1 MVAPVREHSGSPYP
15 AQRITVGCAVRINAT
30 FASSMYP
37 FIRALLCWLLIMVGS
52 SASAQHVLDSLLKV
66 LPAQGGIER
75 VKTLGEVQ
83 WELGFTDPVKGMSYG
98 AEAVQLA
105 EGLRD
110 SAAVAI
116 AANDMAVSAH
126 RAARYPLAVALNHRA
141 LRIRS
146 LAGDSV
152 GIAASH
158 AKLSTAFTEMARYDS
173 ALHHGFVA
181 ADLYDLLHNARHSA
195 HVRGNLARLY
205 QLIGDLRLA
214 QRAAEKA
221 VELLENDE
229 SDYALAAALGQLGS
243 IQQDA
248 KDLLAS
254 RRTTERC
261 VAMFEQLG
269 AWNDAAT
276 AANQLGAICRQMGD
290 MQEGAAHYRKALAL
304 AEQGGDMM
312 GVAAYSHNYGNTLF
326 ERGAFAEALVYY
338 DRALSIGR
346 ANNFIRTHMDV
357 LPDHAQA
364 LEKLG
369 RYAEALASYRELMHL
384 SDSVNTAERSQS
396 LADMQVKYETERT
409 EKDLLAERARTEEQE
424 NQLAQQRL
432 RIVALGGGLALLA
445 LIAVLFVSVQ
455 RARLK
460 AQASTQLLAERE
472 RGLKAMLESTDAERK
487 RIAGELHDGVGQQL
501 TGLKFRLE
509 DVAARISERLPDE
522 GQRMKEV
529 IGLADDA
536 GKDVRSIAHSM
547 MPRALG
553 DLGLAPALNDMLNKS
568 LARPG
573 MHHTFEHFGLDAR
586 LPQQVEVGVYRI
598 AQELVGNIL
607 KHADARNIHVQ
618 LLKNKNHLVL
628 IVEDDG
634 KGIDATRTGNG
645 IGLLNMHDRARAMH
659 GHIEFNAAP
668 TNGTVVTLRVSLTN
682 GNSV

>member
-1 MVAPVREHSGSPYP
+1 MV
-15 AQRITVGCAVRINAT
+15 
-30 FASSMYP
+30 
-37 FIRALLCWLLIMVGS
+37 CWLLISIGS
-52 SASAQHVLDSLLKV
+52 NASAQQILDSLLKV
-66 LPAQGGIER
+66 LPPQRGMER

-98 AEAVQLA
+98 TEALQLA
-105 EGLRD
+105 ADMRD

-126 RAARYPLAVALNHRA
+126 RAGRYPLAVALNHRA

-152 GIAASH
+152 GMAASH
-158 AKLSTAFTEMARYDS
+158 AKLSPAFTEMARYDS

-181 ADLYDLLHNARHSA
+181 ADLYELLHNARHSA
-195 HVRGNLARLY
+195 QVRGNLARLY
-205 QLIGDLRLA
+205 QLNGDLRMA
-214 QRAAEKA
+214 ERAATKA
-221 VELLENDE
+221 VELLETDGN
-229 SDYALAAALGQLGS
+229 DYALAAALGQLGS

-248 KDLLAS
+248 KNVQAS

-290 MQEGAAHYRKALAL
+290 KQEGEEHYRKALAL
-304 AEQGGDMM
+304 AEQGGDLA
-312 GVAAYSHNYGNTLF
+312 GVAAYSHNFGNTLF

-338 DRALSIGR
+338 ERSLTISR
-346 ANNFIRTHMDV
+346 ANGFMRTHLDV

-369 RYAEALASYRELMHL
+369 RYAEALASHRELVHL
-384 SDSVNTAERSQS
+384 SDSLNTAERSQS

-409 EKDLLAERARTEEQE
+409 EKALLEERARTEQQQ

-460 AQASTQLLAERE
+460 GQASTQLIAERE

-522 GQRMKEV
+522 GPRMKEV
-529 IGLADDA
+529 LGLADEA
-536 GKDVRSIAHSM
+536 GKDVRGIAHSM

-618 LLKNKNHLVL
+618 VLKNKNNLVL

-634 KGIDATRTGNG
+634 KGIDAARTGNG

-659 GHIEFNAAP
+659 GHIEFDDAP
-668 TNGTVVTLRVSLTN
+668 TTGTVVTLRVPLTN